1 MGTIFFSSR
10 LTWFATA
17 ISVAVVAYA
26 LIPHLSSSSSLITT
40 NNLSPCSHS
49 CHPPTPPLLS
59 PSTSSPLSS
68 SSGTLQVPGQFFMKS
83 EPFCQSIV
91 GLWYLN
97 QSCPKYISSFPSAD
111 TPNLNTSWC
120 VPICNFSLTISFNAP
135 PKFGVPSAL

>member
-1 MGTIFFSSR
+1 MGTMLISSR
-10 LTWFATA
+10 LTSLATGS
-17 ISVAVVAYA
+17 SVGVVAYA

-40 NNLSPCSHS
+40 NNLPPCSHS

-59 PSTSSPLSS
+59 PSTSSPPSS

-97 QSCPKYISSFPSAD
+97 QSCPKYM
-111 TPNLNTSWC
+111 
-120 VPICNFSLTISFNAP
+120 
-135 PKFGVPSAL
+135 